1 MENLI
6 LNATPRGE
14 TGKGVARKARSAG
27 RTPGV
32 VYRAGGS
39 ATPVSFDVAALA
51 TIFRKT
57 ADPNTLISVQVEGAD
72 ARPCLVRE
80 VQRDPVSRK
89 VLHVDFYEVDADYVV
104 TVEVTLTSV
113 GRAAGTRAGGTMR
126 QLIRSVT
133 VQCAAGSIPKTIEM
147 DVSPLENG
155 TFLKV
160 SEILQ
165 PPGVK
170 IVYTRDFNVV
180 AVEGKRVS
188 KEEAAAAAAAAAA
201 PAGKKAPAKAPAKK
215 A

>member
-6 LNATPRGE
+6 LNATPRGD

-32 VYRAGGS
+32 VYRAGGT
-39 ATPVSFDVAALA
+39 ATPVSFDVTALA

-57 ADPNTLISVQVEGAD
+57 ADPNTLISVQVEGSE

-80 VQRDPVSRK
+80 VQRNPVSRN
-89 VLHVDFYEVDADYVV
+89 VLHVDFYEVDEDYVV
-104 TVEVTLTSV
+104 TVEVSLTAV

-133 VQCAAGSIPKTIEM
+133 VLTAAGNIPKTIEM
-147 DVSPLENG
+147 DVTPLENG
-155 TFLKV
+155 SFLKV
-160 SEILQ
+160 SEIPL

-170 IVYTRDFNVV
+170 ILYTRDFNVV

-188 KEEAAAAAAAAAA
+188 KEEAAAAAAPAA
-201 PAGKKAPAKAPAKK
+201 PAKGKK
-215 A
+215 

>member
-6 LNATPRGE
+6 LSATARGD

-39 ATPVSFDVAALA
+39 ATPVSFDVASLA

-57 ADPNTLISVQVEGAD
+57 ADPNTLISVQVEGKD

-80 VQRDPVSRK
+80 VQRDPVSRN
-89 VLHVDFYEVDADYVV
+89 VLHVDFYEVDTDYVV
-104 TVEVTLTSV
+104 TVEVSLTAV

-126 QLIRSVT
+126 QLKRSVT
-133 VQCAAGSIPKTIEM
+133 VQCAAGSIPRTIEM
-147 DVSPLENG
+147 DVTPLENG
-155 TFLKV
+155 QFLKV
-160 SEILQ
+160 SEIPQ
-165 PPGVK
+165 PAGVK
-170 IVYTRDFNVV
+170 IQYTRDYNVV

-188 KEEAAAAAAAAAA
+188 KEDAAAAAAAATPA
-201 PAGKKAPAKAPAKK
+201 PKGKKG
-215 A
+215 

>member
-6 LNATPRGE
+6 LNATPRGD

-32 VYRAGGS
+32 VYRAGGT
-39 ATPVSFDVAALA
+39 ATPVSFDVTALA

-57 ADPNTLISVQVEGAD
+57 ADPNTLISVQVEGSD

-80 VQRDPVSRK
+80 VQRNPVSRN
-89 VLHVDFYEVDADYVV
+89 VLHVDFYEVDEDYVV
-104 TVEVTLTSV
+104 TVEVSLTAV

-133 VQCAAGSIPKTIEM
+133 VLTAAGNIPKTIEM
-147 DVSPLENG
+147 DVTPLENG
-155 TFLKV
+155 SFLKV
-160 SEILQ
+160 SEIPL

-170 IVYTRDFNVV
+170 ILYTRDFNVV

-188 KEEAAAAAAAAAA
+188 KEEAAAAAAPAA
-201 PAGKKAPAKAPAKK
+201 PAKGKK
-215 A
+215 

>member
-1 MENLI
+1 MMENLI
-6 LNATPRGE
+6 LNATPRGD

-32 VYRAGGS
+32 VYRAGGT
-39 ATPVSFDVAALA
+39 ATPVSFDVTALA

-57 ADPNTLISVQVEGAD
+57 ADPNTLISVQVEGSD

-80 VQRDPVSRK
+80 VQRNPVSRN
-89 VLHVDFYEVDADYVV
+89 VLHVDFYEVDEDYVV
-104 TVEVTLTSV
+104 TVEVSLTAV

-133 VQCAAGSIPKTIEM
+133 VLTAAGNIPKTIEM
-147 DVSPLENG
+147 DVTPLENG
-155 TFLKV
+155 SFLKV
-160 SEILQ
+160 SEIPL

-170 IVYTRDFNVV
+170 ILYTRDFNVV

-188 KEEAAAAAAAAAA
+188 KEEAAAAAAPAA
-201 PAGKKAPAKAPAKK
+201 PAKGKK
-215 A
+215 

>member
-1 MENLI
+1 MMENLI
-6 LNATPRGE
+6 LNATPRGD

-32 VYRAGGS
+32 VYRAGGT
-39 ATPVSFDVAALA
+39 ATPVSFDVTALA

-57 ADPNTLISVQVEGAD
+57 ADPNTLISVQVEGSD

-80 VQRDPVSRK
+80 VQRNPVSRN
-89 VLHVDFYEVDADYVV
+89 VLHVDFYEVDEDYVV
-104 TVEVTLTSV
+104 TVEVSLTAV

-133 VQCAAGSIPKTIEM
+133 VLAAAGNIPKTIEM
-147 DVSPLENG
+147 DVTPLENG
-155 TFLKV
+155 SFLKV
-160 SEILQ
+160 SEIPL

-170 IVYTRDFNVV
+170 ILYTRDFNVV

-188 KEEAAAAAAAAAA
+188 KEEAAAAAAPAA
-201 PAGKKAPAKAPAKK
+201 PAKGKK
-215 A
+215 